1 MKQTTADFL
10 LGGICLVAGAIYY
23 SVASEIP
30 KSMLSDE
37 IGPGGVPA
45 VVGLAAMVVS
55 VLIMLKA
62 MVVWN
67 QERLAAKLASP
78 VTADEAA
85 EAVGSHWL
93 SVSLVLVLVSL
104 IVILPILGYIISIF
118 LLIMV
123 SAALSGHAKNLKLL
137 VFSLVS
143 SVTLYV
149 IFQVI
154 MSVKLPKG
162 PFGF

>member
-1 MKQTTADFL
+1 
-10 LGGICLVAGAIYY
+10 
-23 SVASEIP
+23 
-30 KSMLSDE
+30 
-37 IGPGGVPA
+37 
-45 VVGLAAMVVS
+45 VGLAAMVVS

-78 VTADEAA
+78 VTTDEAA

>member
-1 MKQTTADFL
+1 MKPATADFL

-23 SVASEIP
+23 SVASDIP

-45 VVGLAAMVVS
+45 AVGLASMVVS

-62 MVVWN
+62 FLAWN
-67 QERLAAKLASP
+67 RERRATEVASP
-78 VTADEAA
+78 ACAEEQADDS
-85 EAVGSHWL
+85 GSHWL
-93 SVSLVLVLVSL
+93 SAVTALVLVML
-104 IVILPILGYIISIF
+104 IVLLPILGYVLSIF

-123 SAALSGHAKNLKLL
+123 SAALAGHAKNLKLL
-137 VFSLVS
+137 VFSMTS

-149 IFQVI
+149 IFQWV
-154 MSVKLPKG
+154 MNVKLPKG
-162 PFGF
+162 PLGF

>member
-23 SVASEIP
+23 SVASVIP

-78 VTADEAA
+78 VATDEA
-85 EAVGSHWL
+85 EETGGSHWL
-93 SVSLVLVLVSL
+93 SVSLVMVLVSL
-104 IVILPILGYIISIF
+104 ILVLPILGYIISIF

>member
-1 MKQTTADFL
+1 MKPATADLL
-10 LGGICLVAGAIYY
+10 LGGICLVAGATYY
-23 SVASEIP
+23 SVASVIP

-45 VVGLAAMVVS
+45 AVGLAAIVVS

-67 QERLAAKLASP
+67 QERLAAKLVSP
-78 VTADEAA
+78 VAADEA
-85 EAVGSHWL
+85 EETGGSHWL
-93 SVSLVLVLVSL
+93 SVSLVMVLVSL
-104 IVILPILGYIISIF
+104 ILVLPILGYIISIF

-162 PFGF
+162 PLGF

>member
-10 LGGICLVAGAIYY
+10 LGGICLVAGATYY
-23 SVASEIP
+23 SVASVIP

-78 VTADEAA
+78 VTTDEAA

>member
-23 SVASEIP
+23 SVASVIP

-78 VTADEAA
+78 VTTDEAA

-149 IFQVI
+149 IFHFV

>member
-23 SVASEIP
+23 SVASVIP

-78 VTADEAA
+78 VTTDEAA

-149 IFQVI
+149 IFHFV

-162 PFGF
+162 PLGF

>member
-10 LGGICLVAGAIYY
+10 LGGICLVAGATYY
-23 SVASEIP
+23 SVASVIP

-62 MVVWN
+62 LVVWN
-67 QERLAAKLASP
+67 QERHAAKLASP
-78 VTADEAA
+78 VVTEAA
-85 EAVGSHWL
+85 AETGGSHWL
-93 SVSLVLVLVSL
+93 SLILVLVLVSL
-104 IVILPILGYIISIF
+104 IVILPILGYVTSIF

-137 VFSLVS
+137 AFSLVS

-149 IFQVI
+149 IFHFV

-162 PFGF
+162 PLGF